1 MCSDVSI
8 NALMGELSFIIIII
22 IIISEDQ
29 KMLHLNF
36 LAKLWTG
43 FVFSTR
49 MVRIPTIRFHVQMV
63 FDIIRH

>member
-8 NALMGELSFIIIII
+8 NALMRELSFIIIII

-36 LAKLWTG
+36 SAKLWTG
-43 FVFSTR
+43 FVFHR
-49 MVRIPTIRFHVQMV
+49 MVRIPTIGFMLQMV